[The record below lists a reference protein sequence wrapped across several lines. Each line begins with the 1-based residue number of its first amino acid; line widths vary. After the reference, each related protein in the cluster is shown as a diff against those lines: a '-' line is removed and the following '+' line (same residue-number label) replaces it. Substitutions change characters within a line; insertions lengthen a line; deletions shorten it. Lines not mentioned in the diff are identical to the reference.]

1 MVPGRPSALA
11 RTAKSPVKA
20 DRETPLNVPEKAEDG
35 TENASQSSAAAAPRE
50 LPSTRRRRPSEDSQQ
65 PKIQPKIQPKPQ
77 PVPSESSAAAT
88 VDLQNRSHQPADAG
102 ERLEPT
108 SDSQVEESHFKVPVK
123 VPLSLPRKDL
133 REISERAKM
142 LASSKIGRS
151 TSAAA
156 FSLSRL
162 LNDPSDL
169 HRLAKARKLR
179 ELLKDEAHKERV
191 SSEQPGCNSRCVA
204 FT

>member
-11 RTAKSPVKA
+11 RTAKSLVKA
-20 DRETPLNVPEKAEDG
+20 DRETPINVPEKAEDG
-35 TENASQSSAAAAPRE
+35 TENASQSLAAAAPRE

-65 PKIQPKIQPKPQ
+65 PKIQPKPQ
-77 PVPSESSAAAT
+77 PVPSDSSAAAT
-88 VDLQNRSHQPADAG
+88 EDLQNPSHQPADAG
-102 ERLEPT
+102 ERLETT
-108 SDSQVEESHFKVPVK
+108 SDCQVKESHFKVPEK
-123 VPLSLPRKDL
+123 VPPSLPRKDVS
-133 REISERAKM
+133 ETSERAKM

-156 FSLSRL
+156 LSLSRL

-179 ELLKDEAHKERV
+179 ELLKEEAHKERV
-191 SSEQPGCNSRCVA
+191 SSDEPGCNSICVT